1 MQRSSPILLVY
12 FSTIPVLF
20 ADRTNSISS
29 LSFFSWVLSIF
40 TAVVALRSRETPYN
54 IITIFSSFFPD
65 DWERKKQFG
74 RGLFV
79 PCPFTDILNPIGW
92 DSLLSCLLRVGIKN
106 DARRRIGMSWNR
118 WFRMYRQL
126 GLLGVFVFVFK
137 FSFLAFSFGICTG
150 QDGPRKKTFSTAA
163 VMFKHKTWWLKKT
176 KTKKNNTLAIL
187 RMRLS
192 NNHSACSVLYYY
204 CALSKSPAVF
214 Q

>member
-126 GLLGVFVFVFK
+126 GLLGVFVLFLSFH
-137 FSFLAFSFGICTG
+137 FSHFLSAFAPDKTARGRKHFQLPPLCSNTRR
-150 QDGPRKKTFSTAA
+150 DG
-163 VMFKHKTWWLKKT
+163 LKKQ
-176 KTKKNNTLAIL
+176 KQKKIIPWLYCVCGCPIIIL
-187 RMRLS
+187 RARCCIII
-192 NNHSACSVLYYY
+192 AR
-204 CALSKSPAVF
+204 
-214 Q
+214 